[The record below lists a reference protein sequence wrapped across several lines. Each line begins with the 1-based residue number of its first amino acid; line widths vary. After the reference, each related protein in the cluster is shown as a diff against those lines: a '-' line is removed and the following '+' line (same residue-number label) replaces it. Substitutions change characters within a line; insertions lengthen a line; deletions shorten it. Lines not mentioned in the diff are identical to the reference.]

1 MEAVAVADIAV
12 AALVDGFADTELVV
26 GEDEEVED
34 EVGFAVVAAGEDTE
48 EVALAGAELVGLG
61 VLSAEL
67 GESAVDFVGD
77 KQVEPVAQDDMI
89 EVSVVGHVAAAAAAG
104 CEEDTQLADT
114 AAEEQVYAA
123 AKCSALVLQPA
134 SQQVS

>member
-1 MEAVAVADIAV
+1 MEAVAVADIVV

-26 GEDEEVED
+26 GGDKEVED
-34 EVGFAVVAAGEDTE
+34 EVGCAVVAAGEDTE
-48 EVALAGAELVGLG
+48 QVALAGAELVGLG

-89 EVSVVGHVAAAAAAG
+89 EVSVVGHVAAAAAG